1 MKKKTIFTVIMMIL
15 CLVGTSC
22 SVSSLKNKEV
32 EKEELEESIRA
43 SYTITMRDIADY
55 LLTKEEHYPLSDE
68 FIEKY
73 QQTSGGYIE
82 NAKKAGI
89 EVNKQKHSPNQK
101 WHFFESWLYP
111 SIEDGTLEWTE
122 SAKSRVYS
130 KLLCP
135 ELLLWIYEA
144 CEVDPTKVRAAM
156 KVAEAGKV
164 NKTNTS
170 TVAKNMRQCV
180 AWEDLE
186 KTLLN
191 YVQENN

>member
-1 MKKKTIFTVIMMIL
+1 MKRKSFLML
-15 CLVGTSC
+15 LVVFFSLISTSC
-22 SVSSLKNKEV
+22 SNSFIKNKV
-32 EKEELEESIRA
+32 DEENAESTTKV

-73 QQTSGGYIE
+73 QQSSGGYIE

-111 SIEDGTLEWTE
+111 SIEDGTLSWTE